1 MAKDRASPHC
11 ISWTYRKKR
20 HRKYF
25 RTRIDAFSFR
35 NQKEMELGVKDREAV
50 ENEVIFMVLSEIN
63 DKLSGLDQRISKM
76 EESFLDQQ
84 ESMREIR
91 KPPAPKILKI
101 TEAAKVL
108 RISRRKLYYLLDK
121 KGIQLE
127 AKDFAMGVRIEHP
140 QELINSIQY
149 HSPIPNPILP
159 TASYS
164 LVTQSKD
171 RGVFSFCMCP
181 GGIIVPS
188 ATGPNQVVVNGMSN
202 ADRSSPFANSGIVVS
217 VKQEDKV
224 KVSGRL
230 QDVGTVVCVKEGW
243 NNAS

>member
-1 MAKDRASPHC
+1 MKISYSVAKDRASPHC

-35 NQKEMELGVKDREAV
+35 NQKEMELGVKDREAI

-121 KGIQLE
+121 KVFKKYKLPHTRTTFIKLDEVEKALGSSN
-127 AKDFAMGVRIEHP
+127 IED
-140 QELINSIQY
+140 LLN
-149 HSPIPNPILP
+149 
-159 TASYS
+159 
-164 LVTQSKD
+164 
-171 RGVFSFCMCP
+171 
-181 GGIIVPS
+181 
-188 ATGPNQVVVNGMSN
+188 
-202 ADRSSPFANSGIVVS
+202 
-217 VKQEDKV
+217 
-224 KVSGRL
+224 
-230 QDVGTVVCVKEGW
+230 
-243 NNAS
+243 